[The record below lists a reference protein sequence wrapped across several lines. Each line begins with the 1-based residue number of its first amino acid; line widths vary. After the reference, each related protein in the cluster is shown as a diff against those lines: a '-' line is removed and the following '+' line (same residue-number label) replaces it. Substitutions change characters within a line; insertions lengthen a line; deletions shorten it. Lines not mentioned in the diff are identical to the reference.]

1 MDSLIQDSPGREERP
16 ITTRCSGDVEV
27 KGDVGLD
34 PQLATGTRLK
44 QVMGLPA
51 SYLSSCWYR
60 YLNRD
65 RLETVGSLSLEL
77 CNQQTADNRESDS
90 CIV

>member
-44 QVMGLPA
+44 QDMGLA
-51 SYLSSCWYR
+51 SLVPFQLLVQIPEQRQIGDSGEPESR
-60 YLNRD
+60 
-65 RLETVGSLSLEL
+65 TV
-77 CNQQTADNRESDS
+77 
-90 CIV
+90 

>member
-1 MDSLIQDSPGREERP
+1 MQDSPEKEERP

-44 QVMGLPA
+44 QVMGLA
-51 SYLSSCWYR
+51 SLVPFQLLVQIPEQRQIGDSGEPESR
-60 YLNRD
+60 
-65 RLETVGSLSLEL
+65 TV
-77 CNQQTADNRESDS
+77 
-90 CIV
+90 